1 LVEAYFELLMSRNA
15 GFNVTTYWLRRLE
28 RNGLIPSLKLYSI
41 IIYRFVYTNREP
53 EAFQFVLRARL
64 LDPENYKDTIFSAII
79 RACVAR
85 KDLRSANFF
94 MLNWINSNCR
104 QRRVPADILKFLIM
118 NLAEIN
124 GKPTWAFKFYSVWRT
139 KKYPPDVE
147 LDSRILQLYHDHN
160 VFGEKK
166 FAGTQMRYTNAWKD
180 DIEMYHNFVEDS
192 SGMYDDDL

>member
-1 LVEAYFELLMSRNA
+1 M
-15 GFNVTTYWLRRLE
+15 
-28 RNGLIPSLKLYSI
+28 
-41 IIYRFVYTNREP
+41 
-53 EAFQFVLRARL
+53 
-64 LDPENYKDTIFSAII
+64 ENPPGHS
-79 RACVAR
+79 
-85 KDLRSANFF
+85 NF
-94 MLNWINSNCR
+94 I
-104 QRRVPADILKFLIM
+104 QY
-118 NLAEIN
+118 
-124 GKPTWAFKFYSVWRT
+124 GGQ